1 MDIAKLKIDKYS
13 NIQAINFPDKYNPN
27 IVMTDEDKIEV
38 VIYYIDKIE
47 DTPAFIK
54 YVQHAT
60 LAKDNR
66 TIFVYKKG
74 RKDGVNRDTIFAY
87 FQALPDG
94 VFKMRAPMMC
104 SLSKELSAFVQS
116 YENT

>member
-27 IVMTDEDKIEV
+27 IIMTDEDEIEV
-38 VIYYIDKIE
+38 VIYCIDKIE

-54 YVQHAT
+54 YVQHAP

-74 RKDGVNRDTIFAY
+74 RKDGVIATLFLHIFRHCQMVY
-87 FQALPDG
+87 
-94 VFKMRAPMMC
+94 
-104 SLSKELSAFVQS
+104 SKCVHL
-116 YENT
+116 